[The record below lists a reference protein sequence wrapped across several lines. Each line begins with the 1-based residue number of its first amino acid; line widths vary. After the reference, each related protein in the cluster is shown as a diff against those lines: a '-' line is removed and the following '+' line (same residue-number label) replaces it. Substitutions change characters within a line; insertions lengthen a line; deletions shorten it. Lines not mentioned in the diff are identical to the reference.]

1 MKYFL
6 LPCLIILYLFLAT
19 SCSEDRDTLSRSW
32 RIMKVEMK
40 EIELKHN
47 GRKDVQLN
55 NLNIQGRLDSIFK
68 NTHIRLY
75 ERGEYAILFQG
86 GDYVSKNW
94 LYDYKTEQ
102 ITLVGHTP
110 MQEYVLKKIDSGK
123 DWMQVEL
130 TLPRDFSITAEFP
143 EFIIGKVSL
152 LFSEDHKYEEG
163 ETDLLE
169 PHRNEWR
176 IKPLKKASKE
186 DIRKRLVDHLSYIL
200 DYFQLIEDK
209 QQSYFD
215 TRLLQSPLK
224 FYSHGLGVAS
234 SSNLPERWS
243 NTFYDQEDAIT
254 AQKMLGDALDSTGD
268 YPKGKTFIEEYRKV
282 IEKMRLYLEN

>member
-1 MKYFL
+1 MKYIL
-6 LPCLIILYLFLAT
+6 LPFLIFYLFLT
-19 SCSEDRDTLSRSW
+19 NSCSDDHNSLSRSW
-32 RIMKVEMK
+32 RIMKVDMK
-40 EIELKHN
+40 EIELKHS
-47 GRKDVQLN
+47 GRKDVQFGE
-55 NLNIQGRLDSIFK
+55 LNIQGRLDSIFK

-75 ERGEYAILFQG
+75 ERGEYAILFQSG
-86 GDYVSKNW
+86 EYVSKNW

-130 TLPRDFSITAEFP
+130 TLPRDFSITTEFP

-176 IKPLKKASKE
+176 IKPHKKATKE
-186 DIRKRLVDHLSYIL
+186 EIRKRLVDQLSYIL

-234 SSNLPERWS
+234 ASNLPERWVQ
-243 NTFYDQEDAIT
+243 TFYDQEDAIT
-254 AQKMLGDALDSTGD
+254 AQKMLADALDSTGD
-268 YPKGKTFIEEYRKV
+268 YPRGKTFIEEYKAV